1 MPNQRKI
8 SIKIRSK
15 DRTGLI
21 FEITKIFSDMNISI
35 LNHSARVYNDRN
47 RGMISECNLI
57 VCPENEDITILAKR
71 RLRKIKGVISVNE
84 N

>member
-1 MPNQRKI
+1 
-8 SIKIRSK
+8 
-15 DRTGLI
+15 
-21 FEITKIFSDMNISI
+21 MNISI

>member
-1 MPNQRKI
+1 MPNQKEI
-8 SIKIRSK
+8 AIKIRSK

-21 FEITKIFSDMNISI
+21 YEITKIFSDMNVGI

-57 VCPENEDITILAKR
+57 VCPENEDIAEMAKR
-71 RLRKIKGVISVNE
+71 RLRKIKGVISVN
-84 N
+84 

>member
-1 MPNQRKI
+1 MPNQRKLA
-8 SIKIRSK
+8 IKIRSK

-21 FEITKIFSDMNISI
+21 FEITKIFSDMNVGI

-47 RGMISECNLI
+47 RGMVSECNLI
-57 VCPENEDITILAKR
+57 VCPENEDITSLAIR

>member
-8 SIKIRSK
+8 AIKIRSK

-21 FEITKIFSDMNISI
+21 FEITKIFSDMNVGI
-35 LNHSARVYNDRN
+35 LNHSARIYNDRN

-57 VCPENEDITILAKR
+57 VCLENEDITALAKR
-71 RLRKIKGVISVNE
+71 RLRKIKGVISVN
-84 N
+84 

>member
-1 MPNQRKI
+1 MPNQKEI
-8 SIKIRSK
+8 AIKIRSK

-21 FEITKIFSDMNISI
+21 FEITKIFSDMNVGI

-57 VCPENEDITILAKR
+57 ICPENEDITALAKR
-71 RLRKIKGVISVNE
+71 RLRKIKGVISVN
-84 N
+84 